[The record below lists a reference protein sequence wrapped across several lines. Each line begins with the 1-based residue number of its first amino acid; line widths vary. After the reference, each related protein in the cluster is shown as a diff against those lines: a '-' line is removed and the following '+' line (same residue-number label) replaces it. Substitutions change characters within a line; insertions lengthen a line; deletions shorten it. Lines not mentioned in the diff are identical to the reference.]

1 VGTSSKGRE
10 IGIIVSFEIGQ
21 VIEQIRKTYGLA
33 NPVCKNLMT
42 PANDAIEVTS
52 PTGHFALKLYNP
64 ASKIAPEVQW
74 EIDLTLHLIRNGAPV
89 AHPVAGS
96 NGDRLQ
102 IFMLDGQARV
112 AVLFEWAKGA
122 KPKADESTYRLLGQS
137 AARIHRAA
145 DTFTSTLP
153 REEYTTA
160 TLLDEQLERMRQP
173 LVESGQWQR
182 VFELTERLRKIIT
195 RPTLDYGVCHMD
207 LTLDNV
213 HRHDN
218 SLTVF
223 DLDSAGQCWRA
234 YEPSSVLKLSEGYFR
249 AWLGGYRSIRRFGQD
264 DENAVAAFRIIS
276 GMRGA
281 VWELGLA
288 RSSRGEPL
296 LQTGDLPGVVEE
308 WLDWELN
315 MVAE

>member
-1 VGTSSKGRE
+1 MSLE
-10 IGIIVSFEIGQ
+10 IEQ
-21 VIEQIRKTYGLA
+21 VIEQIKKNYGIA
-33 NPVCKNLMT
+33 HPVCRNLMT
-42 PANDAIEVTS
+42 PANDAVEVTS

-74 EIDLTLHLIRNGAPV
+74 EIDLTLHLIKNGAPI
-89 AHPVAGS
+89 AHPIAGR
-96 NGDRLQ
+96 NGDHLQ
-102 IFMLDGQARV
+102 LFLLDGQTRV

-122 KPKADESTYRLLGQS
+122 KPKADENTYMLLGQS
-137 AARIHRAA
+137 AALIHRAA
-145 DTFTSTLP
+145 DTFTSHLP

-160 TLLDEQLERMRQP
+160 TLLDEQLERMKQP
-173 LVESGQWQR
+173 LVDSGQWQR

-195 RPTLDYGVCHMD
+195 RPTLNYGVCHMD

-218 SLTVF
+218 TLTVF

-234 YEPSSVLKLSEGYFR
+234 YEPSSVLKLSGDYFR
-249 AWLGGYRSIRRFGQD
+249 AWLEGYRSTRPFGQD

-276 GMRGA
+276 GIRGA

-296 LQTGDLPGVVEE
+296 LQTRDLPGVVEE
-308 WLDWELN
+308 WLDWEHKK
-315 MVAE
+315 VAE